1 MIIKSQV
8 LRFRQNILFHD
19 NWRCFKG
26 RDKVLLANSMFT
38 KYHWRHFQG
47 GNAQKDW
54 QRGQEKLSYKIG
66 QVLLFD
72 QDWDTTGP
80 HHPRAGRCP
89 GPPWCPARSSAATG
103 GPWWPEER
111 VHLVKGDSVNKE
123 FKHNWT
129 HGYLWGHK
137 GGHGNKLKVGVS
149 NQLPGEMFILVTW
162 FQRTILFSLPGKPQE
177 WLLKVVVRLCTDV
190 IILK

>member
-1 MIIKSQV
+1 MEFLVTDKAPTRQWSDLCSIIKSQV

-66 QVLLFD
+66 QVLLWS
-72 QDWDTTGP
+72 DWDTTGP

-111 VHLVKGDSVNKE
+111 VHLVERDSVNKE
-123 FKHNWT
+123 YKHNWT
-129 HGYLWGHK
+129 PTS
-137 GGHGNKLKVGVS
+137 GGTRAGMATNS
-149 NQLPGEMFILVTW
+149 
-162 FQRTILFSLPGKPQE
+162 
-177 WLLKVVVRLCTDV
+177 RLGSPISFLDRFEV
-190 IILK
+190 IKDI